1 MDFFTRPSF
10 LTKVPGNKSDKLAKG
25 QQARTGKGGEK
36 RKRGTTPKTRK
47 GRKPATSC
55 RHDNQTN
62 FTEENKMALAINTN
76 IASIN
81 AQRNLNK
88 SQAPLQTAMQRL
100 SSTLRINSAKDD
112 AAGLA
117 IATRM
122 LSQARGLSQAVR
134 NANDGISVAQTAEGA
149 LEEVGTSL
157 QRIRELAVQSA
168 HGMYTSAERN
178 AMNAEAQQLVAEIN
192 RIADQTRFSTVNLL
206 DGTFGTK
213 GLQVGAQANETI
225 NISLGSVR
233 SASILGAYTTSGTT
247 VTSAPFVS
255 GDVTFTTGGNLFTV
269 GASLAGD
276 TTLGQT
282 TDSAWSKAQ
291 AINLLSAASG
301 IGATALDTG
310 VVGTALTNVVAA
322 DIGVSFTINS
332 KVVSYALSAG
342 QTANAQLAALKDAVN
357 AAGAGVAATI
367 AGNQI
372 VLTGAG
378 GVNIDIAGLSTAE
391 TAVTGLADATG
402 ASAHRSR
409 ISLVSN
415 SSYTIGGTA
424 PAKAGFSAGAAT
436 LGVGA
441 VDISTDTGANLAIA
455 AVDRAIG
462 TVSTSRSDIG
472 AVLNRLESTV
482 RNLENVV
489 ENVTAARS
497 RIMDADFAA
506 ETANL
511 TKAMIMQQA
520 GISVLSQANNLPQNV
535 MALLGGR

>member
-1 MDFFTRPSF
+1 
-10 LTKVPGNKSDKLAKG
+10 
-25 QQARTGKGGEK
+25 
-36 RKRGTTPKTRK
+36 
-47 GRKPATSC
+47 
-55 RHDNQTN
+55 
-62 FTEENKMALAINTN
+62 MALAINTN